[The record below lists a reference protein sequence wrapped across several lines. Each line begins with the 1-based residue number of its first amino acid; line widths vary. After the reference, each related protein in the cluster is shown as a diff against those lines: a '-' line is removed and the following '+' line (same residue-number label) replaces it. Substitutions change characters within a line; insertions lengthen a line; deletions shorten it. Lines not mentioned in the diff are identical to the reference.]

1 MKNRDSRII
10 RTYFSDYVNWLIV
23 VSVLFIVSFVAAVAF
38 NGVNRFIW
46 LIPVLFLII
55 YFLSTPLLI
64 LFCKA
69 SKDLRADNIKKL
81 TIKISAIRH
90 DDSLTFKNRGGATV
104 GMQKYRI
111 VDENNNIY
119 LLSTSND
126 KDNFMIL
133 HPHPTFC
140 LEIEVLKKSRL
151 VLSMKI
157 IENPKTIKESHKQQD
172 NIKHFKKA
180 FSHYF
185 DSQSN
190 SNMTN

>member
-1 MKNRDSRII
+1 MKNRYSRII

-23 VSVLFIVSFVAAVAF
+23 VSFLFIVSFIAAVAF
-38 NGVNRFIW
+38 NGANKFIW
-46 LIPVLFLII
+46 LIPVLFLVI
-55 YFLSTPLLI
+55 YLLATPLLI

-69 SKDLRADNIKKL
+69 IKDLRADNIEKI
-81 TIKISAIRH
+81 TIKTFAIRH
-90 DDSLTFKNRGGATV
+90 DDSFTFKNRGGATV

-111 VDENNNIY
+111 IDENNNIY

-126 KDNFMIL
+126 KDNFMVL
-133 HPHPTFC
+133 HTQPTFY

-157 IENPKTIKESHKQQD
+157 IENTKTIQETRKQQD
-172 NIKHFKKA
+172 NIKQFKKA

-185 DSQSN
+185 
-190 SNMTN
+190 

>member
-1 MKNRDSRII
+1 MKNRYSRII

-23 VSVLFIVSFVAAVAF
+23 VSFLFVVSFAAAVVF
-38 NGVNRFIW
+38 NGTNKFIW
-46 LIPVLFLII
+46 LIPVLFLTI
-55 YFLSTPLLI
+55 YLLATPLLI

-69 SKDLRADNIKKL
+69 INDLRADDIEKI
-81 TIKISAIRH
+81 TIKAFAIRH
-90 DDSLTFKNRGGATV
+90 DDSFTFKNRGGATV

-126 KDNFMIL
+126 KDNFMVL
-133 HPHPTFC
+133 YTQPTFY

-157 IENPKTIKESHKQQD
+157 IENSKTIKETRKQQD
-172 NIKHFKKA
+172 NIKQFKKA
-180 FSHYF
+180 FSRYF
-185 DSQSN
+185 
-190 SNMTN
+190 